1 MTSPAPSAATVAFV
15 LVSYRPDEPAGMERA
30 VAALASG
37 LRQLGHQAVIIT
49 AASLPAPDPSVVTL
63 TGLPVEFPCD
73 DATLRDA
80 VTSARSVLARELG
93 TVLGEHRADVVVYVD
108 ALWGLGILAGDV
120 RHPARRVL
128 AVHVVGHDADL
139 RTALAATHRVIAPSE
154 PVLSEARRRGYQV
167 RDWQV
172 VPNPLL
178 MAPGDTPPGRE
189 ELERLRLHGPVRAVA
204 RLGPEKGVTGLLA
217 AAPLVPGRRTEVV
230 LADAGFE
237 ETPGSQAALLAECQ
251 ALATASGTVLLP
263 ALGWQEV
270 PGFLAGAAVTVV
282 PSARETFGNLALES
296 MSAST
301 PVIAYAIGNLPAL
314 LHPDGA
320 GPAGVLVPPEDGPAG
335 LRRAARD
342 LLAGPVR
349 YHEMCGA
356 AYCRSRN
363 YLPRD
368 IAALFTKAVLS

>member
-1 MTSPAPSAATVAFV
+1 MRSPVPSAATVAFV

-49 AASLPAPDPSVVTL
+49 AASQPAPDPSVVTL
-63 TGLPVEFPCD
+63 TGLPVKFPCD

-80 VTSARSVLARELG
+80 ITSARLLLARELD
-93 TVLGEHRADVVVYVD
+93 TALVEHRADVVVYVD

-139 RTALAATHRVIAPSE
+139 RTALAAAHRVIAPSE
-154 PVLSEARRRGYQV
+154 PVLSEARHRGYQV

-178 MAPGDTPPGRE
+178 IPPGDTPPDRE
-189 ELERLRLHGPVRAVA
+189 QRERLRLHGPVRAVA
-204 RLGPEKGVTGLLA
+204 RLGPEKGVTGLLE
-217 AAPLVPGRRTEVV
+217 AAPLLPGRATEVV
-230 LADAGFE
+230 LAGAGFE
-237 ETPGSQAALLAECQ
+237 DTPGSQAALLAECQ
-251 ALATASGTVLLP
+251 ALAAASGTVLLP
-263 ALGWQEV
+263 ALGWRDV

-296 MSAST
+296 MSAGT
-301 PVIAYAIGNLPAL
+301 PVIAYRTGNLPAL
-314 LHPDGA
+314 LQPDGV
-320 GPAGVLVPPEDGPAG
+320 GPAGVLVPPEDGPTG
-335 LRRAARD
+335 LRRAARS

-363 YLPRD
+363 YLPRAMAD
-368 IAALFTKAVLS
+368 LFTKAVLP